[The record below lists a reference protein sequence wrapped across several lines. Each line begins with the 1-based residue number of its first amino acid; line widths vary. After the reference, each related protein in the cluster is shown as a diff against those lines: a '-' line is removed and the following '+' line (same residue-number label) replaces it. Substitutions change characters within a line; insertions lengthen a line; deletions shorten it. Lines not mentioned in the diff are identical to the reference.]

1 MDEEST
7 ARILVR
13 IASVAMKLKTKNR
26 DLYIPFDD
34 KDCLQLN
41 TYLRRFLGETVTS
54 DTVID
59 IVCEYLNSCVPMAH
73 HTSVDKNI
81 VTDWLILS
89 SLPWLQSMLET
100 AEVDR
105 RWHSVCANFQPEL
118 LQSRATDF
126 ADSFVKFPAS
136 FYKQW
141 AIDVGMTIIRCDS
154 FLEKSTESL
163 IKYLPWIVRHGRVYR
178 DLLSQRLTTIMA
190 SASPEIISQ
199 LTANASQIMCSL
211 SGKTTV
217 HFQTDTD
224 TLILRCPH
232 SEPTES
238 NNTPNSATQLK
249 LSNATEDIA
258 LLMLELVFDE
268 SDLVAAWPRYAL
280 LSSILN
286 HLVYSDTLH
295 SCVRKKLMSVTS
307 KCSGVNNQTTLQ
319 RVLLKCCTLLVQFW
333 AEKVVADCLHV
344 VLHLILPSYS
354 PLMSCWASNAV
365 RDMANR
371 LNFTAEVLF
380 SRYIG
385 VICDVLL
392 SKRDLEW
399 RVTFLAV
406 APEVFSLV
414 NIAQWQMVILPNLLP
429 KLIIEVCCTGGESE
443 TFFHELCTALNKRP
457 AEIFGKYFSCIYT
470 HLLLSDVTSEDHE
483 RVVAYMEDVCQLG
496 VVQLRAPNFQ
506 VGLAVISHISRL
518 LANSIKLAYTSLIFS
533 KQFLKT

>member
-1 MDEEST
+1 MGVNSDCEDYLEDCESSAKKSRVDFNTVAAVPFWTELKNYWRHIQEEPEMDEEST

-163 IKYLPWIVRHGRVYR
+163 IKYLPWI
-178 DLLSQRLTTIMA
+178 
-190 SASPEIISQ
+190 Q
-199 LTANASQIMCSL
+199 LI
-211 SGKTTV
+211 
-217 HFQTDTD
+217 H
-224 TLILRCPH
+224 H
-232 SEPTES
+232 S
-238 NNTPNSATQLK
+238 
-249 LSNATEDIA
+249 
-258 LLMLELVFDE
+258 
-268 SDLVAAWPRYAL
+268 
-280 LSSILN
+280 
-286 HLVYSDTLH
+286 
-295 SCVRKKLMSVTS
+295 
-307 KCSGVNNQTTLQ
+307 
-319 RVLLKCCTLLVQFW
+319 
-333 AEKVVADCLHV
+333 KV
-344 VLHLILPSYS
+344 S
-354 PLMSCWASNAV
+354 
-365 RDMANR
+365 
-371 LNFTAEVLF
+371 T
-380 SRYIG
+380 
-385 VICDVLL
+385 
-392 SKRDLEW
+392 
-399 RVTFLAV
+399 
-406 APEVFSLV
+406 
-414 NIAQWQMVILPNLLP
+414 
-429 KLIIEVCCTGGESE
+429 
-443 TFFHELCTALNKRP
+443 
-457 AEIFGKYFSCIYT
+457 
-470 HLLLSDVTSEDHE
+470 
-483 RVVAYMEDVCQLG
+483 
-496 VVQLRAPNFQ
+496 
-506 VGLAVISHISRL
+506 
-518 LANSIKLAYTSLIFS
+518 
-533 KQFLKT
+533 